1 MDSNDSLSIIHKKAR
16 VAREGFDARAMSPAK
31 ALRVSLAKTADV
43 ALDLA
48 LTVSTLEQTVVSTD
62 GLLSKLDE
70 QGLLILLDGAGGT
83 RGVAV
88 FDCQLVSAIIEKQIA
103 GHVRKGEATP
113 RSYTRTDAAMV
124 APILDATLEGFDA
137 RLEAHVDGHTPGVFR
152 FGDKVEDAR
161 AMSLM
166 LESGRFDLF
175 RLTVELEEGA
185 KIGVLM
191 VALPC
196 RNPVPN
202 PVDSSDEG
210 APPRQSSLEKLAL
223 DATVTLTTVVAR
235 LNLPLH
241 EICALKPDMT
251 LPVSA
256 SSLGESQLVAHPG
269 HVVADVHL
277 GQVDGMRAVRI
288 MLPGT
293 GPNARVDQSHQKH
306 VHPSDVAENA
316 KPPIDPP
323 DIDEGDLPGPL
334 PPLDAP
340 LQETPESPVDIE
352 PLNPLPALSM
362 SGDA

>member
-1 MDSNDSLSIIHKKAR
+1 MDSNDNLSIIHKKAR

-48 LTVSTLEQTVVSTD
+48 LTVSTLEQTVVSTE

-70 QGLLILLDGAGGT
+70 QGLLVLLDGAGGT

-88 FDCQLVSAIIEKQIA
+88 LDCQLVSAIIEKQIA
-103 GHVRKGEATP
+103 GHVHKGEAVP

-124 APILDATLEGFDA
+124 APFLDATFEGFDTQ
-137 RLEAHVDGHTPGVFR
+137 LVAHIETHTPGVFR

-196 RNPVPN
+196 RNPVTP
-202 PVDSSDEG
+202 PADSSDEG
-210 APPRQSSLEKLAL
+210 APARQSSLEKLAL

-235 LNLPLH
+235 INLPLH
-241 EICALKPDMT
+241 EICALKPNMA

-256 SSLGESQLVAHPG
+256 SSLGESQLVAHPD

-293 GPNARVDQSHQKH
+293 DPTSRVEQSRQEH
-306 VHPSDVAENA
+306 VQPSDVSENT
-316 KPPIDPP
+316 KTPIDTP
-323 DIDEGDLPGPL
+323 DIDKGDLPGPL
-334 PPLDAP
+334 PSSDVII
-340 LQETPESPVDIE
+340 QEKSEAPVDLE
-352 PLNPLPALSM
+352 SLNPLPALSM

>member
-48 LTVSTLEQTVVSTD
+48 LTVSTLEQTVVTTE

-70 QGLLILLDGAGGT
+70 QGLLVLLDGAGGT

-88 FDCQLVSAIIEKQIA
+88 LDCQLVSAIIEKQIA
-103 GHVRKGEATP
+103 GHVRKGEAAP

-124 APILDATLEGFDA
+124 APFLDATFEGFDTQ
-137 RLEAHVDGHTPGVFR
+137 LEAHIETYTPGVFR

-196 RNPVPN
+196 RNPVPT
-202 PVDSSDEG
+202 PVDSSEEG
-210 APPRQSSLEKLAL
+210 APARQTSLEKLAL

-293 GPNARVDQSHQKH
+293 GPNARVEPSHQKH
-306 VHPSDVAENA
+306 AHPSDVAESINTS
-316 KPPIDPP
+316 IESHDV
-323 DIDEGDLPGPL
+323 DQGDLPGSLSSPDMT
-334 PPLDAP
+334 P
-340 LQETPESPVDIE
+340 QEKPEAPVDLE
-352 PLNPLPALSM
+352 PVNPLPALSM